1 MFIEEIDNVKMND
14 LLETLV
20 LFTKLYHKPF
30 SAEALTAGLP
40 IEPGAEAPELF
51 SINKSKGLFS
61 RAASRAG
68 LKSSLFHRPLRQ
80 ISPLQL
86 PVILLLSN
94 QSACILDSFNEDK
107 TKAKIILPSEDPVPQ
122 WVDIDVLEDEY
133 IGYGFMIK
141 KDFDHETET
150 GKNLHLEH
158 KHWFWNTLKLS
169 AGIYKDALLA
179 SLLVNL
185 FILASPLFTMN
196 VYDRVVPNNAIETLW
211 MFALG
216 VFIVYMIDIFAKFTR
231 TYLLEIAA
239 KKSDIIMSSIIFE
252 KILALK
258 LSHHPASVG
267 SFANSIK
274 DFDNIRNFLTNA
286 TIAAL
291 IDLPFS
297 IIFLATIAYIGGS
310 IVIFPILTML
320 VILGY
325 TFYVKKPL
333 KESIEA
339 KAYIIKTENYK
350 LIKII
355 NKYDVIVDCSD
366 NFSTRF
372 ELNRA
377 CVAHR
382 TPLVSGGV
390 IQFEGQVSVFDS
402 RDATSPC
409 YQCLYKPVAEG
420 EGETCARIGVLA
432 PAPGIIGSIQA
443 CEVLKLLLGLPTLT
457 GKLLL
462 MDVLNMEWRVIGLPK
477 DPACP
482 VCNHCQT
489 DCKMNAI
496 PEDDVGFTNK
506 TECIECFNCAEVCP
520 EEISAITYRWRWKPY
535 HSPVDY
541 NRRQFLTTSAA
552 SLATVGLLSIGL
564 HNKNEKDRAIRPP
577 GALPEEQFQER
588 CIRCMECVRICESN
602 GGCLQPDHI
611 RDTVLDL
618 WLPVAVMRGGYCEY
632 NCNLCGQVCPTEA
645 ILPLPLE
652 KKQKLPIGLAHFD
665 KNICI
670 PYERNEDCIVCE
682 EHCPLPDKAIKF
694 NVEDVLLA
702 DGTSRKV
709 KYPYVIKEL
718 CIGCGICE
726 DKCPLIGKPGIFVNT
741 ENQRRLEKSDLT

>member
-94 QSACILDSFNEDK
+94 QGACILDSFNKDK
-107 TKAKIILPSEDPVPQ
+107 TKAKIIMPSEDPVPQ

-133 IGYGFMIK
+133 IGYGFMVK
-141 KDFDHETET
+141 KDFEHEDEESSKT
-150 GKNLHLEH
+150 LHLEH

-169 AGIYKDALLA
+169 ASIYKDALLA

-216 VFIVYMIDIFAKFTR
+216 VFIVYTIDIFAKFTR

-258 LSHHPASVG
+258 LSHHPVSVG

-333 KESIEA
+333 KESIEETQEAVA
-339 KAYIIKTENYK
+339 KKSGLLIETLQNIETLKSLGTLNQTQWKWEESTGEIAAKSLRSRLLAASIPTVTQFLIQLNTVMVIVYGVYLIQDFKLTMGGLIAVVILSGRALAPMSQVASLISNYETTKQSYETINEIISKPSERPEGKQFVQTPEFKGDIEFIDVTFTYPGASSPSLKNISFKIHAKEHVAFIGRIGSGKSTILK
-350 LIKII
+350 LILGLYEPDSGQILIDGIDI
-355 NKYDVIVDCSD
+355 NQIDPADLRKHIGYVSQDIHLFRGTVKDNIMFRATYVPEGHMVKAATISGASEFIKKHPKGYEMPVGERGVGLSGGQRQSIGVARAFLFDAPIMLLDEPSASMDQVSESRLINNLKEALKDKTTLIVTQKMTLLQLVERVIVMD
-366 NFSTRF
+366 
-372 ELNRA
+372 E
-377 CVAHR
+377 
-382 TPLVSGGV
+382 GKIV
-390 IQFEGQVSVFDS
+390 IDDK
-402 RDATSPC
+402 RDEA
-409 YQCLYKPVAEG
+409 
-420 EGETCARIGVLA
+420 
-432 PAPGIIGSIQA
+432 
-443 CEVLKLLLGLPTLT
+443 LK
-457 GKLLL
+457 KL
-462 MDVLNMEWRVIGLPK
+462 
-477 DPACP
+477 
-482 VCNHCQT
+482 Q
-489 DCKMNAI
+489 
-496 PEDDVGFTNK
+496 
-506 TECIECFNCAEVCP
+506 
-520 EEISAITYRWRWKPY
+520 
-535 HSPVDY
+535 
-541 NRRQFLTTSAA
+541 
-552 SLATVGLLSIGL
+552 
-564 HNKNEKDRAIRPP
+564 
-577 GALPEEQFQER
+577 
-588 CIRCMECVRICESN
+588 N
-602 GGCLQPDHI
+602 GG
-611 RDTVLDL
+611 
-618 WLPVAVMRGGYCEY
+618 
-632 NCNLCGQVCPTEA
+632 
-645 ILPLPLE
+645 
-652 KKQKLPIGLAHFD
+652 K
-665 KNICI
+665 
-670 PYERNEDCIVCE
+670 
-682 EHCPLPDKAIKF
+682 
-694 NVEDVLLA
+694 
-702 DGTSRKV
+702 
-709 KYPYVIKEL
+709 
-718 CIGCGICE
+718 
-726 DKCPLIGKPGIFVNT
+726 
-741 ENQRRLEKSDLT
+741 